1 MENLST
7 YFILFIIYSF
17 LGWVV
22 EVINCSIVEK
32 KVVNRG
38 FLISPICPIYG
49 CGAIL
54 ITLVLS
60 NYKDDWFVVFCMA
73 VILCGLLEYFTSWIM
88 EKLFHAR
95 WWDYS
100 HNKFN
105 INGRV
110 CLETMIPFGILG
122 LVIIYVLN
130 PLFYN
135 LLSYIPS
142 NVSNIISLLL
152 FILLIADMIISCNV
166 ISKVTSTVKNV
177 AAQNK
182 KDDTYEITAKAREI
196 LKTNWKGKRL
206 LDAFPDL
213 ETIKEKVKKVA
224 NLKRLSPKIKIIIAI
239 STIAVIILTLALTIA
254 IINDMKRQK
263 YVAYN
268 GENLAE
274 EKYSGYKDLIDELK
288 SKHPNWNFILFYTK
302 LDWNEVIT
310 NEGHSDMRTNPL
322 NLIPDYMEYPENW
335 VCEIDK
341 DKTFD
346 NGHWLCASNIA
357 IAHQMDPRNILTEE
371 IITL

>member
-73 VILCGLLEYFTSWIM
+73 VILCGTLEYFTSWLM

-100 HNKFN
+100 QNKFN
-105 INGRV
+105 INGRI
-110 CLETMIPFGILG
+110 CLETMIPFGLLG
-122 LVIIYVLN
+122 LLIIYVLN
-130 PLFYN
+130 PFFYN

-142 NVSNIISLLL
+142 NVSNIISLVL
-152 FILLIADMIISCNV
+152 FIILIADMIISCNV
-166 ISKVTSTVKNV
+166 ISKVTSTVKKV

-182 KDDTYEITAKAREI
+182 KDDTYEITAKAREL
-196 LKTNWKGKRL
+196 LKSNWKGRRL
-206 LDAFPDL
+206 LDAFPNI

-224 NLKRLSPKIKIIIAI
+224 NDTAEKAAEKVKKVASDTAEKAKKVANDTAEKVKKVANDTADKGKKAVEISKKAIEKGKEVANKKIE
-239 STIAVIILTLALTIA
+239 
-254 IINDMKRQK
+254 INKK
-263 YVAYN
+263 N
-268 GENLAE
+268 
-274 EKYSGYKDLIDELK
+274 KKDD
-288 SKHPNWNFILFYTK
+288 
-302 LDWNEVIT
+302 
-310 NEGHSDMRTNPL
+310 
-322 NLIPDYMEYPENW
+322 
-335 VCEIDK
+335 
-341 DKTFD
+341 
-346 NGHWLCASNIA
+346 
-357 IAHQMDPRNILTEE
+357 
-371 IITL
+371 